1 MTNSHTATLPGG
13 PSPRRHPG
21 AANRGSPRRGSRGG
35 RHVVYPTAVTP
46 LEVTTRCRQRIS
58 LAVVQGI
65 SGTPAPAEGARQIAG
80 VAWRG
85 LVPVAVG
92 PDPSAGPR
100 WRSPGRRWAARA
112 VLGVA
117 TVALCTAS
125 LASLSD
131 GYGSGLPSHLPAT
144 AVVPS
149 QVSVVQV
156 LVQVLVAVAVVAP
169 LLMAIRYPLLGWRI
183 GWLGLLLV
191 PVLHERWWG
200 GLRWGPVQI
209 LVLLTVL
216 CLAGIR
222 HERPVLCWLWALTL
236 IPWWLWVGKNGPGLV
251 MVALG
256 SLAFVAMAV
265 AVDRVGS
272 ERRARQVLADQAEL
286 ERARLAVLEQR
297 TRFAREL
304 HDVVAHHLSLMAIRA
319 ESAPHRLGA
328 LPEPVRAEFG
338 SLSGSAREALADMR
352 RLLSV
357 LRSDQP
363 AAHAPQPGLEDLPG
377 LIGAARQA
385 GMTVE
390 LSAPPALDQVP
401 PSAGLCAYRI
411 VQEALSNAG
420 RHAAGAPVAVSVGCD
435 AGTVTLQVTNGPGV
449 PAGPR
454 ADGHRPGHGLTGMRE
469 RVQLLGGSLS
479 AGPAPDGGFAVS
491 ATLPLGGSA

>member
-1 MTNSHTATLPGG
+1 
-13 PSPRRHPG
+13 
-21 AANRGSPRRGSRGG
+21 
-35 RHVVYPTAVTP
+35 
-46 LEVTTRCRQRIS
+46 
-58 LAVVQGI
+58 VQGI
-65 SGTPAPAEGARQIAG
+65 SGIAAPAGGAREIAG

-85 LVPVAVG
+85 LVQVVTG
-92 PDPSAGPR
+92 PDPSVARR
-100 WRSPGRRWAARA
+100 WRPPGQRWAVRT
-112 VLGVA
+112 VLAVA
-117 TVALCTAS
+117 TLALCAAS

-131 GYGSGLPSHLPAT
+131 GYGLLILGFRAQHAPNGSGFPDQLPAV
-144 AVVPS
+144 AAVPS
-149 QVSVVQV
+149 AVPLGQA
-156 LVQVLVAVAVVAP
+156 LVRVLVALAVVAP
-169 LLMAIRYPLLGWRI
+169 LLVAVRYPLLGWRI

-191 PVLHERWWG
+191 PLLHERWWG
-200 GLRWGPVQI
+200 GLPWDPVQVP
-209 LVLLTVL
+209 VLLTVL

-236 IPWWLWVGKNGPGLV
+236 IPWWLWTGKDGPGLAAAV
-251 MVALG
+251 LG
-256 SLAFVAMAV
+256 SLAFAAMAITM
-265 AVDRVGS
+265 DRVGS
-272 ERRARQVLADQAEL
+272 ERRTRQALADQAEQTEL

-297 TRFAREL
+297 TQFAREL
-304 HDVVAHHLSLMAIRA
+304 HDVVAHHMSLMAIRA

-338 SLSGSAREALADMR
+338 SLSESARQALADMR

-363 AAHAPQPGLEDLPG
+363 AARAPQPGLEDLPG

-390 LSAPPALDQVP
+390 LSVPPPLDQVP
-401 PSAGLCAYRI
+401 PSTGMCAYRV

-449 PAGPR
+449 PGEQR

-479 AGPAPDGGFAVS
+479 AGPAPGGGFVVS
-491 ATLPLGGSA
+491 AVLPLGGSA

>member
-1 MTNSHTATLPGG
+1 
-13 PSPRRHPG
+13 
-21 AANRGSPRRGSRGG
+21 
-35 RHVVYPTAVTP
+35 
-46 LEVTTRCRQRIS
+46 
-58 LAVVQGI
+58 VQGI
-65 SGTPAPAEGARQIAG
+65 SGIAAPAEGARQIAG

-85 LVPVAVG
+85 LVQVAVG
-92 PDPSAGPR
+92 PDASAGPR
-100 WRSPGRRWAARA
+100 WRSPGQRWAARA
-112 VLGVA
+112 GLGVA
-117 TVALCTAS
+117 TLALCTAS
-125 LASLSD
+125 VASLSD
-131 GYGSGLPSHLPAT
+131 GYGHMILDFRGRQVPNGSGFPSHLPAT

-149 QVSVVQV
+149 PVSVGQL

-169 LLMAIRYPLLGWRI
+169 LLVAIRYPLPGWRI

-191 PVLHERWWG
+191 PLLHEGWWG

-256 SLAFVAMAV
+256 SLALVAMAV

-272 ERRARQVLADQAEL
+272 ERRARQALADQADQTEL

-304 HDVVAHHLSLMAIRA
+304 HDVVAHHMSLMAIRA

-420 RHAAGAPVAVSVGCD
+420 RHAAGAPVAVSVGCTGD
-435 AGTVTLQVTNGPGV
+435 TVTLHVTNGPGV
-449 PAGPR
+449 PTGPR
-454 ADGHRPGHGLTGMRE
+454 SNGHRPGHGLTGMRE
-469 RVQLLGGSLS
+469 RAELLGGSLS
-479 AGPAPDGGFAVS
+479 AGPAPGGGFAVS
-491 ATLPLGGSA
+491 AALPLGGSA

>member
-1 MTNSHTATLPGG
+1 
-13 PSPRRHPG
+13 
-21 AANRGSPRRGSRGG
+21 
-35 RHVVYPTAVTP
+35 V
-46 LEVTTRCRQRIS
+46 
-58 LAVVQGI
+58 
-65 SGTPAPAEGARQIAG
+65 
-80 VAWRG
+80 
-85 LVPVAVG
+85 
-92 PDPSAGPR
+92 
-100 WRSPGRRWAARA
+100 
-112 VLGVA
+112 
-117 TVALCTAS
+117 
-125 LASLSD
+125 ASLSD
-131 GYGSGLPSHLPAT
+131 GYGQMILDFRGRQMPNGAGFPSQLPAT

-149 QVSVVQV
+149 PVTVTQV
-156 LVQVLVAVAVVAP
+156 LVQVLVALAVVAP
-169 LLMAIRYPLLGWRI
+169 LPVAIRYPLLGWRI

-191 PVLHERWWG
+191 PLLHEHWWG

-209 LVLLTVL
+209 LVLLAAA

-236 IPWWLWVGKNGPGLV
+236 IPWWLSAGKDGPGLV
-251 MVALG
+251 IAALG
-256 SLAFVAMAV
+256 SLACVAMAV
-265 AVDRVGS
+265 AVDRAGS
-272 ERRARQVLADQAEL
+272 ERRARQALADQADQTEL

-297 TRFAREL
+297 ARFAREL
-304 HDVVAHHLSLMAIRA
+304 HDVVAHHMSLMAIRA

-363 AAHAPQPGLEDLPG
+363 AAYAPQPGLEDLPG
-377 LIGAARQA
+377 LIGTARQA

-435 AGTVTLQVTNGPGV
+435 ADTVTLRVTNGPAV
-449 PAGPR
+449 PAKPR
-454 ADGHRPGHGLTGMRE
+454 SNGHRPGHGLTGMRE
-469 RVQLLGGSLS
+469 RAESLGGSLS
-479 AGPAPDGGFAVS
+479 AGPAPGGGFAVS
-491 ATLPLGGSA
+491 AVLPLGGPA